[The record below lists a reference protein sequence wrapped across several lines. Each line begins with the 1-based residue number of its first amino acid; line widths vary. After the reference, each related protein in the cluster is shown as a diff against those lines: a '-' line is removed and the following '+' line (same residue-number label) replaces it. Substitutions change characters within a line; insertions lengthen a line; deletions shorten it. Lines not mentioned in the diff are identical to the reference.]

1 MIASMKVMEL
11 VVSME
16 LQTTTSY
23 TYRFTGYGA
32 GVSVILCI
40 HHQLHNPLLLWIIS
54 TGYHGAGGDD
64 YIISNLEIMYLLV
77 TISSII
83 LELLMSATIVK
94 NYK

>member
-16 LQTTTSY
+16 LQTTTS
-23 TYRFTGYGA
+23 TQVHRLWSWCFGH
-32 GVSVILCI
+32 SV
-40 HHQLHNPLLLWIIS
+40 HQLHNPLLLWIIS